1 MSHTKGHLRYHA
13 RLSGSENHRG
23 FYVTDS
29 DRRIIAEVMPIDADG
44 IEGEKLARLIA
55 SAPQLLEDRDK
66 YKAQRDRLLEA
77 LEMYELYANEVAEHG
92 ETPVSRTLMRS
103 ARIQARAAIAA
114 AKEGK

>member
-23 FYVTDS
+23 FYITDS

-55 SAPQLLEDRDK
+55 CAPQLLE
-66 YKAQRDRLLEA
+66 ALEAIAGQITSVSISMGQQPVLRLLTTNQNSI
-77 LEMYELYANEVAEHG
+77 LHG
-92 ETPVSRTLMRS
+92 V
-103 ARIQARAAIAA
+103 RAAIAA
-114 AKEGK
+114 AKEGE